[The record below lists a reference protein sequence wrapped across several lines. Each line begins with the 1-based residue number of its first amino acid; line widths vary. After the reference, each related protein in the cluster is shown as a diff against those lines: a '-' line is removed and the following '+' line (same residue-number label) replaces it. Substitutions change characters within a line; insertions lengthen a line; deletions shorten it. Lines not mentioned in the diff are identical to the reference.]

1 MNREENHHNIII
13 DVHLD
18 GQDPNALH
26 SELRTALTSSPRG
39 LPSKYLY
46 DDRGS
51 ALFEQICELPEY
63 YQTRTESKL
72 LSTYADQLVSVSGA
86 EELVELGSGAATK
99 TRLLLDAMVRAQLL
113 RFYVPFDVSE
123 GIVRRVARELVK
135 EYEDLQI
142 HGVVGDFLAHLEHI
156 PEGGRRLVIFLGGTI
171 GNLSQEAARS
181 FLSSIQREMASGDF
195 FLLGVQLETDMYRL
209 EMAYNDTQGVT
220 AQFNK
225 NILHVMQ
232 KLVGATMNPE
242 AFQHIAL
249 FNPAEH
255 RIEMWLRSVK
265 EQKIDVPGINLSFTL
280 QKGEDILTEIST
292 KYDRPRTETLL
303 EKSGFQLVEWYT
315 DPEQLMG
322 LALTRKP

>member
-1 MNREENHHNIII
+1 MNRVKEDKNIII

-18 GQDPNALH
+18 GQEPNDLH
-26 SELRTALTSSPRG
+26 AELRTALTSTPRS
-39 LPSKYLY
+39 LPTKYLY

-51 ALFEQICELPEY
+51 ELFEQICELPEY

-72 LSTYADQLVSVSGA
+72 LSACADQLVSMSGA

-99 TRLLLDAMVRAQLL
+99 TRLLLDAMARAQQL

-123 GIVRRVARELVK
+123 GIVRRVAQELAK
-135 EYEDLQI
+135 EYDDLQI

-171 GNLSQEAARS
+171 GNLGQEAARS
-181 FLSSIQREMASGDF
+181 FLSSIQKEMASGDF
-195 FLLGVQLETDMYRL
+195 FLLGVQLETDIHRL
-209 EMAYNDTQGVT
+209 ERAYNDAQGVT
-220 AQFNK
+220 GQFNK

-232 KLVGATMNPE
+232 KLVGATMNPD

-249 FNPAEH
+249 YNQAKH

-280 QKGEDILTEIST
+280 KKGEYILTEIST
-292 KYDRPRTETLL
+292 KYDRPRAETLL
-303 EKSGFQLVEWYT
+303 EQSGFQLVEWFT

-322 LALTRKP
+322 LALARKP